1 MAESEDPKK
10 VSKVY
15 CHFEGTK
22 HKMKLP
28 KKWITKPVKDI
39 LEFFVEMY
47 NAKNAG
53 EAMTSEGLALTER
66 SGTELNLNATIGD
79 AVQDCQ
85 DLFVAEKKKVV
96 APFVQAVLDGSK
108 KAAAAPKSKG
118 FNYSKWDNLDLSDDE
133 KDFHPN
139 IDNNLMIRL
148 KREKRETLRH
158 DEDVAIAKLKEEGTP
173 EAKEEIAR
181 ILEERAK
188 RGLCGDDLCKDG
200 FSHTAVNAEPS
211 SFEKLQIEKKMRQ
224 KNKKAGAGFDSIEEH
239 AYTDFKDRFI
249 GKMEKYAAMRAEDSE
264 DFIMENPEMLQE
276 EAAGHMLM
284 HMLDLEMSGENFKM
298 KTAARQY
305 LMLQNILDLS
315 KQSKMDPRAAVKPFF
330 REILQEEKMAQL
342 RKETEVFAA
351 KISKRAID
359 KKAEM
364 EAEEEEE
371 EEGEVLSREERLG
384 PGGLDPVEVFES
396 LPESM
401 QAAFESKEI
410 PALLEAVKA
419 MPEEEA
425 AYHMKRCEDSGL
437 WVPNA
442 GGESAGDEGP
452 EDVE

>member
-1 MAESEDPKK
+1 MAESEETKK

-28 KKWITKPVKDI
+28 KKWITKQVCDI
-39 LEFFVEMY
+39 LETFVETY
-47 NAKNAG
+47 NLKNTG
-53 EAMTSEGLALTER
+53 EALTSVGLTLTER
-66 SGTELNLNATIGD
+66 NGTELNLNATIGD

-85 DLFVAEKKKVV
+85 DLFVAEKKQVV

-108 KAAAAPKSKG
+108 KPAAAAAKPKG

-173 EAKEEIAR
+173 EAKEEIVR
-181 ILEERAK
+181 ILEERKK
-188 RGLCGDDLCKDG
+188 RGLCGDDLCQDG

-224 KNKKAGAGFDSIEEH
+224 KNKKAGAGFDSIEET

-249 GKMEKYAAMRAEDSE
+249 GKMEKFAVMRPEDSE
-264 DFIMENPEMLQE
+264 DFIMENPELLQE

-284 HMLDLEMSGENFKM
+284 HMLNLEMSGENFKM

-364 EAEEEEE
+364 EAEEAEE
-371 EEGEVLSREERLG
+371 EEGQVLSREERLG

-396 LPESM
+396 LPEVM

-410 PALLEAVKA
+410 PALLEAVKSL
-419 MPEEEA
+419 PEEEA

-437 WVPNA
+437 WVPNSR
-442 GGESAGDEGP
+442 EE
-452 EDVE
+452 ED